1 MKKIICLICA
11 AALLASGCHHQ
22 KTEEK
27 REDVQYAVCRR
38 SLLPKELEEI
48 IEEEKKEACHFT
60 YSTQDYT
67 YYVIGYGK
75 QKGKGYKI
83 KVKSFQMDEDHVYID
98 TTLIGIT
105 KERQEEGTS
114 YPYLVLK
121 SQYYEKDAV
130 FR

>member
-1 MKKIICLICA
+1 MRKLICIISI
-11 AALLASGCHHQ
+11 LILGVTGCQ
-22 KTEEK
+22 KQKNESE
-27 REDVQYAVCRR
+27 RENVQYAVCGQ
-38 SLLPKELEEI
+38 SVLPKELKQI
-48 IEEEKKEACHFT
+48 IEEEKTEVCHFT

-75 QKGKGYKI
+75 QKGKGYRI
-83 KVKSFQMDEDHVYID
+83 KVKSFEMDESHVYLD
-98 TTLIGIT
+98 TTLIGVT
-105 KERQEEGTS
+105 KEHQKEGTS

>member
-1 MKKIICLICA
+1 MKKLICIISIFI
-11 AALLASGCHHQ
+11 LAVTGCQ
-22 KTEEK
+22 KQKSEGE
-27 REDVQYAVCRR
+27 RENVQYAVCGQ
-38 SLLPKELEEI
+38 SVLPKELKQI
-48 IEEEKKEACHFT
+48 IEEEKNEVCHFT

-75 QKGKGYKI
+75 QKGKGYQI
-83 KVKSFQMDEDHVYID
+83 KVKSFQMDESHIYLD
-98 TTLIGIT
+98 TTLIGVT
-105 KERQEEGTS
+105 KEHQKEGTS

>member
-1 MKKIICLICA
+1 MRKLICIISI
-11 AALLASGCHHQ
+11 LILAVTGCQ
-22 KTEEK
+22 KQKNESE
-27 REDVQYAVCRR
+27 RENVQYAVCGQ
-38 SLLPKELEEI
+38 SVLPKELKQI
-48 IEEEKKEACHFT
+48 IEEEKTEVCHFT

-75 QKGKGYKI
+75 QKGKGYRI
-83 KVKSFQMDEDHVYID
+83 KVKSFEMDESHVYLD
-98 TTLIGIT
+98 TTLIGVT
-105 KERQEEGTS
+105 KEHQKEGTS